1 MNIKKHS
8 TDKLAIYFFLTGIFL
23 SVIAC
28 INLWTTEHNTILRSF
43 MSAEKEINA
52 RLETAA
58 SISRILSEQMEKNLT
73 HNDTDVM
80 SGKLDIYNDK
90 KNNYW
95 YSDIKSESNNEE
107 KLMGVLSGIG
117 DYNDIDN
124 NVKQEISSA
133 LNLQINFSSTAYKN
147 TYSWIYYL
155 SNDKFIY
162 IYPKVSHTVYHL
174 TDKSYKKISWKY
186 ADRHTTQMTEPYFDA
201 AGTGF
206 VIAFFSSVYNDN
218 KFKGVVGVEI
228 NLKYITKLIRA
239 YGVDGDFYVITN
251 NGMIVNSSD
260 SHTLGN
266 SIYKINSGVN
276 MNQVSETV
284 ESTSDYQLHIVSPA
298 PVLIIIKRIY
308 LSLIL
313 TLVLNVVFLYTLY
326 LVVRYFTTRNE
337 ISQEAL
343 LYALKHNQFV
353 PYAQP
358 VISTDSGKIV
368 GCEILIRWIH
378 PIKGIIPP
386 DSFIS
391 LSETS
396 GVIIPMTYHL
406 MEKVSHHFVKN
417 LNKIP
422 SNFHVAINI
431 CPNHIAEASLLEHCQ
446 LFIEKLNN
454 KVELV
459 LEITERGNFEFSSN
473 MKNKISMLLKAGVQ
487 FSLDDF
493 GTGYSTHSYIQ
504 KIQVEYI
511 KIDRSFTKM
520 IGMDEISHHIVSN
533 VVNLAE
539 NINAKIVAE
548 GVETLEQA
556 AFLKNKKIPYQQG
569 YLYGKPV
576 PLEEFTQLYF

>member
-1 MNIKKHS
+1 
-8 TDKLAIYFFLTGIFL
+8 
-23 SVIAC
+23 
-28 INLWTTEHNTILRSF
+28 
-43 MSAEKEINA
+43 
-52 RLETAA
+52 
-58 SISRILSEQMEKNLT
+58 
-73 HNDTDVM
+73 
-80 SGKLDIYNDK
+80 
-90 KNNYW
+90 
-95 YSDIKSESNNEE
+95 
-107 KLMGVLSGIG
+107 
-117 DYNDIDN
+117 
-124 NVKQEISSA
+124 
-133 LNLQINFSSTAYKN
+133 
-147 TYSWIYYL
+147 
-155 SNDKFIY
+155 
-162 IYPKVSHTVYHL
+162 
-174 TDKSYKKISWKY
+174 
-186 ADRHTTQMTEPYFDA
+186 
-201 AGTGF
+201 
-206 VIAFFSSVYNDN
+206 
-218 KFKGVVGVEI
+218 
-228 NLKYITKLIRA
+228 
-239 YGVDGDFYVITN
+239 
-251 NGMIVNSSD
+251 
-260 SHTLGN
+260 
-266 SIYKINSGVN
+266 